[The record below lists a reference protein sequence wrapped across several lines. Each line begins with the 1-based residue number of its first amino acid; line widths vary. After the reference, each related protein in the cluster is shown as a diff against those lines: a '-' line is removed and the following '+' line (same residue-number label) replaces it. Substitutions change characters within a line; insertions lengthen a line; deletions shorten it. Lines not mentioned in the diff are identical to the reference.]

1 MPLRTSSNIPS
12 CNVLTRFA
20 TLLAMNLFQGESAP
34 PIGNLNRRKFLKST
48 SSAAGIFGASALVL
62 TTPRSLQ
69 AYPSTMNSGVVG
81 KTISAAEAVYQ
92 SGWSDPSAFS
102 SFASQISTFAN
113 YCGSV
118 GFDQQLALCLPYSVN
133 GGVTPFDSSFQSYL
147 HQTIKN
153 GTGYDLGLDYFLQ
166 TSATQPTP
174 AQVQAVNTAALF
186 QQIHYNG
193 MSWNK
198 LASQIVEAATPK
210 RVTEGQAVVASAAG
224 GVLVG
229 GGAGLMAGSGTTLA
243 TLAGASISSAVLFTG
258 GAVLVVVGV
267 AIAAYYGWQFI
278 QAQAIAGVPDVD
290 TTSVDSSITYWPA

>member
-1 MPLRTSSNIPS
+1 
-12 CNVLTRFA
+12 
-20 TLLAMNLFQGESAP
+20 
-34 PIGNLNRRKFLKST
+34 
-48 SSAAGIFGASALVL
+48 
-62 TTPRSLQ
+62 
-69 AYPSTMNSGVVG
+69 MNSGVVG

-290 TTSVDSSITYWPA
+290 TKSVDGPA